1 MSVPMVYPTYG
12 VDEDSLASYAEIE
25 VDPHVENSMDND
37 FDDKE
42 V

>member
-1 MSVPMVYPTYG
+1 MAVLWLKLKQV
-12 VDEDSLASYAEIE
+12 LLFLL
-25 VDPHVENSMDND
+25 ENSMDND